1 MDLIQRKLNRD
12 EWNGIEIPI
21 NDKEKRILALITEGF
36 HNVHIKN
43 NNNISIIDFLKVSV
57 SNEMMEYIYI
67 THLSIKLIPLT
78 DSSNVSYC
86 SLYISLLKFNNKS
99 KVSLIFTI
107 LPVKHFFNIISQ
119 LLLLYFFI

>member
-21 NDKEKRILALITEGF
+21 NDKEKRILSLITEGF

-67 THLSIKLIPLT
+67 THLSIKLIPICRKYREIIPIILN
-78 DSSNVSYC
+78 SK
-86 SLYISLLKFNNKS
+86 IILLNQKS
-99 KVSLIFTI
+99 
-107 LPVKHFFNIISQ
+107 P
-119 LLLLYFFI
+119 